1 MKLIFIFLLLC
12 SFSGVESNVFI
23 CDSPNSIAYH
33 YKRDCRGLNN
43 CKHEV
48 KKTTVAEAEKIGLK
62 LCGWED

>member
-12 SFSGVESNVFI
+12 SFSGADGNVFI
-23 CDSPNSIAYH
+23 CDSPNATAYH